1 MPTLNRP
8 ALFARAAVLLGLG
21 ALSGLPAAALY
32 KVVGPDGSVTYTDR
46 PPISSNVRIS
56 PMARSGRT
64 TTAGGDAALPPELRT
79 AAARHPVTLYTSAEC
94 SPCDSARR
102 YLQQRGVPYS
112 ERRVVTQEDA
122 DALERLVGGRTVPSL
137 TIGPQPLR
145 GYAESDWA
153 RYLDVAGYPAE
164 NRLPRGWPVPEP
176 QPVTERAPERAPAR
190 SGATPASPP
199 APPSADPV
207 VTPGTG
213 GTTIR
218 F

>member
-1 MPTLNRP
+1 MPTLNRDV
-8 ALFARAAVLLGLG
+8 LLVRRVVLLGLG
-21 ALSGLPAAALY
+21 VLGSLPASALY

-46 PPISSNVRIS
+46 PPIAQNVRVNQ
-56 PMARSGRT
+56 MARSGRAT
-64 TTAGGDAALPPELRT
+64 PASGDSTLPPELRN

-94 SPCDSARR
+94 SPCDAARR
-102 YLQQRGVPYS
+102 YLQQRGVPYG

-145 GYAESDWA
+145 GYAEADWA

-176 QPVTERAPERAPAR
+176 LPVTERAPARTAASPAPAAPP
-190 SGATPASPP
+190 SP
-199 APPSADPV
+199 APPAATTEPAA
-207 VTPGTG
+207 G